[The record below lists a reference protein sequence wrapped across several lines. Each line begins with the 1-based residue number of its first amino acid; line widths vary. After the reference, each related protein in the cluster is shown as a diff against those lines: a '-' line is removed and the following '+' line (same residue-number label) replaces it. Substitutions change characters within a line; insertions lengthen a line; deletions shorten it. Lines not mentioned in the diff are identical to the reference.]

1 MPNGPTPFTYEEVLT
16 VLNAVQVGR
25 RVIVAVYV
33 LQVYEWLICWRDEV
47 ELIWSSSWNSMR
59 ILFTICR
66 YFPLLF
72 YPFYLWAW
80 IPSHSKE
87 LCEKLICPL
96 YGFCSVFQ
104 LSAQAVILIRSYAFS
119 GQYLCILILLCTC
132 WIGLAGADIWMF
144 FTQFILV
151 DLTFSISGS
160 RSSCFGNDRHSEA
173 SYDSGLFA
181 TPVGTVMLISFGF
194 DTLMMVLCIVHCLR
208 TRSAQGP
215 LGRAFLK
222 QGIAAFLVISSLN
235 FFTAMSFFGRS
246 SLTGITLPLT
256 LVMSDIIACRL
267 QVLSLSFTNKPH

>member
-1 MPNGPTPFTYEEVLT
+1 MYQHSSDDFTLSSLFSIMPNGTTSLTHETVLAVLT
-16 VLNAVQVGR
+16 AVQFGR
-25 RVIVAVYV
+25 RIIVAVYA

-80 IPSHSKE
+80 IPVHSKE
-87 LCEKLICPL
+87 LCEKLISPL

-104 LSAQAVILIRSYAFS
+104 LSAQAVVLIRSHAFS

-132 WIGLAGADIWMF
+132 YIGLAGADIWMF

-151 DLTFSISGS
+151 DLPFSITGN

-181 TPVGTVMLISFGF
+181 TPIGTVMMISFGF
-194 DTLMMVLCIVHCLR
+194 DTLMMVLCIVHCVR

-215 LGRAFLK
+215 LGKAFLK
-222 QGIAAFLVISSLN
+222 QGVGAFVVISSLN
-235 FFTAMSFFGRS
+235 FFTAMSYFGH
-246 SLTGITLPLT
+246 
-256 LVMSDIIACRL
+256 VMSIPTQTCVYFL
-267 QVLSLSFTNKPH
+267 L